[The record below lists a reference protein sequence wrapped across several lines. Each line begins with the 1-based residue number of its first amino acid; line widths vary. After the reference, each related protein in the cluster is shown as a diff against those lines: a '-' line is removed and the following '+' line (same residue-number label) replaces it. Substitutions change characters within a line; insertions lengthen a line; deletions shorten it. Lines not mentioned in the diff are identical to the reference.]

1 MMRAVMPIR
10 PYLAGQPFEPEIISA
25 MSLAF
30 ERTCRGLDLS
40 PKDDPITR
48 LVAEKIINL
57 TQRGIRD
64 PDTLS
69 AMALKEFK
77 SSS

>member
-1 MMRAVMPIR
+1 MRAVMPIR
-10 PYLAGQPFEPEIISA
+10 PFLAGEAFEPEVVSTMA
-25 MSLAF
+25 LAF
-30 ERTCRGLDLS
+30 EKTCEALNLC

-48 LVAEKIINL
+48 LVAKKIIDL